1 MKIKTTTIL
10 TKLDPANGA
19 GFYPPG
25 MELDSRIA
33 PNADITISDDG
44 NVCTIVD
51 HWPRLS
57 AKYKA
62 MNNPEWLGR
71 YESKLRWFKQN
82 SIDIKS
88 RSEIDL

>member
-25 MELDSRIA
+25 MDSGSIA
-33 PNADITISDDG
+33 LRTDITISDDG

-62 MNNPEWLGR
+62 MNNPEWLRR

-82 SIDIKS
+82 NIDIKS